1 MAGFGFQPESECD
14 GAVTM
19 AEEGLA
25 ALKVFFYERRVFFA
39 VRIPICAV

>member
-19 AEEGLA
+19 VEEGLA
-25 ALKVFFYERRVFFA
+25 APEVFFYERRVFFA
-39 VRIPICAV
+39 ARVPICAV